1 MKRFIIPVIVCVL
14 ASCQPKKESSFQ
26 MQLLGMERDYT
37 SYRATQT
44 VYYKYKPYHDS
55 VLWQTRKLACEKK
68 LDTVTLKVLD
78 IIDFLGNGSY
88 EIKCEGKS
96 ESKSS
101 FIYLTRIRFKDDMD
115 GKASPLYKFRKSLDK
130 GDVITVPM
138 YLYEISGMGL
148 DKPGF
153 EIYFWPIP
161 DGVTDIIAQLKKD
174 TYNTWGG
181 AVADQFQSNDCN
193 HQF

>member
-1 MKRFIIPVIVCVL
+1 MKKIIIPVIVCVL
-14 ASCQPKKESSFQ
+14 ASCQPKKDSAFQ
-26 MQLLGMERDYT
+26 MQLLGIERDYT
-37 SYRATQT
+37 NYRATQT
-44 VYYKYKPYHDS
+44 VYDKYKPYHDS

-68 LDTVTLKVLD
+68 FDTVTLKVLD
-78 IIDFLGNGSY
+78 IIDFGGNDSY
-88 EIKCEGKS
+88 EVKC
-96 ESKSS
+96 ESKSMV
-101 FIYLTRIRFKDDMD
+101 YLTRIRFKDSLD

-130 GDVITVPM
+130 GDVITVPI

-161 DGVTDIIAQLKKD
+161 DGTTDIIAQLKKD

-181 AVADQFQSNDCN
+181 AAADQFESNDCQ
-193 HQF
+193 HKF